1 MNHECS
7 LKKAK
12 KLISQAKNSG
22 AAAVKFQTYKA
33 HTIASNDAKAYWNT
47 NKETTLSQYDLFKKF
62 DRFEK
67 NDYLHLYKYCKKLK
81 IDFLSTPFDL
91 EAVDILKPLVK
102 FFKISSSDITNFPL
116 IIKIAKTNKPI
127 LLSTRINN
135 RKKKTL
141 RLIKN
146 YNNKDVSIMHCI
158 LNYPTANKNANL
170 SMIKSLKYIS
180 KNLIGYSDH
189 TFLG

>member
-1 MNHECS
+1 MKLEFKISKELTLNEYSKPYVIAEIGVNHECS

-67 NDYLHLYKYCKKLK
+67 NDYLHLYKYCK
-81 IDFLSTPFDL
+81 
-91 EAVDILKPLVK
+91 
-102 FFKISSSDITNFPL
+102 N
-116 IIKIAKTNKPI
+116 
-127 LLSTRINN
+127 
-135 RKKKTL
+135 
-141 RLIKN
+141 
-146 YNNKDVSIMHCI
+146 
-158 LNYPTANKNANL
+158 
-170 SMIKSLKYIS
+170 
-180 KNLIGYSDH
+180 
-189 TFLG
+189 